1 MKKTPEEIIENNP
14 ILKTII
20 IDGND
25 EYRGGA
31 IQQAIEKVMQEY
43 ATQCQQDN
51 EERKPFW
58 INLSE
63 KKPNCYETGIWDG
76 KRSGKI
82 FLRDNNGYSFVG
94 VCYQG
99 TMDGSEYCNFYDDND
114 FDLDNITHW
123 AEIPSLN

>member
-1 MKKTPEEIIENNP
+1 MKKTPEEI
-14 ILKTII
+14 
-20 IDGND
+20 
-25 EYRGGA
+25 
-31 IQQAIEKVMQEY
+31 EKLTDKYFELSHSRLRSVNQKEHERELFI
-43 ATQCQQDN
+43 AGFTQCQQDN
-51 EERKPFW
+51 AERKPFW

-114 FDLDNITHW
+114 FDVENITHW

>member
-51 EERKPFW
+51 AESDIYLIYDCDRSSVLSAHLTEESAEKEVKELRKGFAPSVTF
-58 INLSE
+58 
-63 KKPNCYETGIWDG
+63 DVQ
-76 KRSGKI
+76 KI
-82 FLRDNNGYSFVG
+82 QIKS
-94 VCYQG
+94 
-99 TMDGSEYCNFYDDND
+99 
-114 FDLDNITHW
+114 I
-123 AEIPSLN
+123 